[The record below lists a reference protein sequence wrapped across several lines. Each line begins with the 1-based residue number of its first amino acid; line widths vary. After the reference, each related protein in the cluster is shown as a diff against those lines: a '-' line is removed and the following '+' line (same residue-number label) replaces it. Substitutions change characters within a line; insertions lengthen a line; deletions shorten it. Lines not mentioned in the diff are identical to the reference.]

1 MELDELKNRWS
12 TLDERLKKQETLK
25 ENIIKKMMYEKA
37 DKSLN
42 KLINYSIFGIVA
54 YVGTTI
60 LLIYLLCSMRL
71 SYTAEYLEKT
81 SFLQIMLLVFIIGF
95 IVSIIFGTMNFLLL
109 SKINYSNPIR
119 ENIEYAQQYKI
130 RSKKLIMVIYAV
142 FVPLFFILLIGMQ
155 LSGFLGTAQWTF
167 IVFLIIAGTIYSIWE
182 YKRFYKKNIQ
192 IIHESLEE
200 LKELEEDKH

>member
-12 TLDERLKKQETLK
+12 TLDDRLKKQEILK

-42 KLINYSIFGIVA
+42 KLINYSIFGLVA

-60 LLIYLLCSMRL
+60 FLIYILCSMRL
-71 SYTAEYLEKT
+71 SYTTEYLEKT
-81 SFLQIMLLVFIIGF
+81 SFLQIMLLVFIIGL

-130 RSKKLIMVIYAV
+130 RSKKLILAVYAV
-142 FVPLFFILLIGMQ
+142 FVPLFFILLVGMQ

-200 LKELEEDKH
+200 LKDLEEDK